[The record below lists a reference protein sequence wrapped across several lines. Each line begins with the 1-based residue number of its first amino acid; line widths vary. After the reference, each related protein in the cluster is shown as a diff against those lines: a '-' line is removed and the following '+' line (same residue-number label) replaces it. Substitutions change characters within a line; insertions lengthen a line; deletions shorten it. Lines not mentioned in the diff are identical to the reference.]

1 MTILHDSCFRSFS
14 MLSIEVK
21 STAFCYRKR
30 LYRDKIMKIK
40 NVEKITDCR
49 HLNLYEISYRNQN
62 GIEKS
67 WHIASRADKPK
78 CVTGQFDMPDA
89 VVIVPF
95 HNENDK
101 LVIIKEF
108 RVPLGGYQYGF
119 PAGLVDEGET
129 IEQTCLRE
137 LKEET
142 GLNVTYIK
150 KISPPVYSS
159 SGMTDESVSMVYVEC
174 DGTPSNKGN
183 EDSEDITTIFVSPP
197 EASELCEDSKIK
209 LDVKTWLV
217 LFSFAET
224 EQI

>member
-1 MTILHDSCFRSFS
+1 
-14 MLSIEVK
+14 
-21 STAFCYRKR
+21 
-30 LYRDKIMKIK
+30 MKIQT
-40 NVEKITDCR
+40 VEKITDCR
-49 HLNLYEISYRNQN
+49 HMNLYEISYINRN
-62 GIEKS
+62 GMEKL
-67 WHIASRADKPK
+67 WHIASRVDKPK

-95 HNENDK
+95 HKEKDK

-119 PAGLVDEGET
+119 PAGLVDAGET

-142 GLNVTYIK
+142 GLNVTCIK
-150 KISPPVYSS
+150 KTSPPVYSS

-183 EDSEDITTIFVSPP
+183 EGSEDITTIFVSPIK
-197 EASELCEDSKIK
+197 ASELCKDSKIK

-217 LFSFAET
+217 LKSFAESGRV
-224 EQI
+224 

>member
-1 MTILHDSCFRSFS
+1 
-14 MLSIEVK
+14 
-21 STAFCYRKR
+21 
-30 LYRDKIMKIK
+30 MKIK

-49 HLNLYEISYRNQN
+49 HLNLYKISYRNQN
-62 GIEKS
+62 GIDKS

-95 HNENDK
+95 HKKKDK

-108 RVPLGGYQYGF
+108 RVPLGDYQYGF

-129 IEQTCLRE
+129 IQQTCIRE

-142 GLNVTYIK
+142 GLDVTRIK

-174 DGTPSNKGN
+174 DGKPSNKDN
-183 EDSEDITTIFVSPP
+183 TDSEDITTIFVSPSK
-197 EASELCEDSKIK
+197 ASELCEDSKIK

-217 LFSFAET
+217 LSSFVESGRV
-224 EQI
+224 

>member
-1 MTILHDSCFRSFS
+1 M
-14 MLSIEVK
+14 E
-21 STAFCYRKR
+21 
-30 LYRDKIMKIK
+30 IK

-49 HLNLYEISYRNQN
+49 HLNLYEISYINRN
-62 GIEKS
+62 GMEKL
-67 WHIASRADKPK
+67 WHIASRGDQPK

-95 HNENDK
+95 HKEKDK
-101 LVIIKEF
+101 LVIIQEF

-119 PAGLVDEGET
+119 PAGLVDKGET
-129 IEQTCLRE
+129 IQQTCIRE

-142 GLNVTYIK
+142 GLNATRIK

-183 EDSEDITTIFVSPP
+183 EGSEDITTIFMTPSK
-197 EASELCEDSKIK
+197 ASELCKNSKIK
-209 LDVKTWLV
+209 VDVKTWLV
-217 LFSFAET
+217 LNSFAE
-224 EQI
+224 EGWI

>member
-1 MTILHDSCFRSFS
+1 
-14 MLSIEVK
+14 
-21 STAFCYRKR
+21 
-30 LYRDKIMKIK
+30 MKIQ

-49 HLNLYEISYRNQN
+49 HLNLYEISYINQN
-62 GIEKS
+62 GLEKL

-78 CVTGQFDMPDA
+78 CVTKQFDMPDA

-95 HNENDK
+95 HKEKNK

-108 RVPLGGYQYGF
+108 RVPLGDYQYGF

-129 IEQTCLRE
+129 IQQTCARE

-142 GLNVTYIK
+142 GLNVTRIK

-183 EDSEDITTIFVSPP
+183 TGSEDITTIFVSPLK
-197 EASELCEDSKIK
+197 ASELCKDSKIK

-217 LFSFAET
+217 LLSFAESGR
-224 EQI
+224 I